1 MPEKRNTEELEEKV
15 RELEEK
21 VRYFR
26 LITENTTDMISQHD
40 LEGLYLYVSPAC
52 TPLLGYR
59 PEEIMGR
66 SAYDFFHPDD
76 LPSVE
81 KCHQKLREAPCTCTM
96 SYRIRHKNGD
106 DVWVETT
113 CKSFQD
119 SKSGEISG
127 IIASTRDITERK
139 KAVEELR
146 NLNESMDLAQ
156 KMAGIGYWSY
166 DHKNGKRTWSSQ
178 MYENFGMSA
187 EKGPPQQE
195 DLEKVIHPE
204 DREIYRKNFHG
215 ALKGIPYDQ
224 IARIQFP
231 SGKIRF
237 IHTRGYPKTDDSGQV
252 SGLIGISQDITER
265 ILAERALRESEEKY
279 RRIFENSVV
288 GFFQST
294 PEGRFITANSAF
306 AKMLRF
312 ESPEE
317 LVSSVT
323 DIATQSYADPKD
335 RDRYRQILQRE
346 GEVDGFQFKARG
358 KDGSEIWV
366 SESTRAIFDAAG
378 KLVRYEG
385 VISDIT
391 DRVRMQAEL
400 QQSEQ
405 RYRSLVENTMDGY
418 FVCEI
423 PSGRILFLNQR
434 ICDLFHYAMP
444 EALKLEIWDFIDPKE
459 RPRLQQGI
467 QNRVLGR
474 GPVFSSKIYS
484 VFRKDRSTFKAE
496 VSTSLTTYQGRT
508 VIQGLLRDVTE
519 KERLQQQLQQA
530 QKFEAIGTLAGGVAH
545 DFNNLLMGIQ
555 GRASLMAMETG
566 SSHTLREHICAIE
579 EYVHSATHLTRQ
591 LLGFSRGGKYE
602 VKPVEVNELLLSS
615 AEMFGRT
622 RKELRIHTK
631 PYPMGLVVEAD
642 KQQIEQ
648 VLLNIF
654 VNAWQAMPEGGELY
668 LETSEVRF
676 DPTGPLPQ
684 GLEPGP
690 YVKLSITD
698 TGVGMDEGVRQRIF
712 DPFFTTKEK
721 SRGTGLG
728 LASAYGIAR
737 NHGGTITVHSELD
750 HGSTFTI
757 YLPLSDRHVRQE
769 EEMEEPLEK
778 GTETVLLVDDEEIIQ
793 EVAGVM
799 LEKLGYSVVAADSGK
814 AAVDAVGRRGDG
826 IDMVILDLIMPG
838 MDGGK
843 TFERIQQLRPTLP
856 VLISS
861 GYAIDGQASE
871 LLKKGASGFIQKPFN
886 ISELSQKIREVL
898 KGRENQPS

>member
-1 MPEKRNTEELEEKV
+1 M
-15 RELEEK
+15 
-21 VRYFR
+21 
-26 LITENTTDMISQHD
+26 
-40 LEGLYLYVSPAC
+40 
-52 TPLLGYR
+52 
-59 PEEIMGR
+59 
-66 SAYDFFHPDD
+66 
-76 LPSVE
+76 
-81 KCHQKLREAPCTCTM
+81 
-96 SYRIRHKNGD
+96 
-106 DVWVETT
+106 
-113 CKSFQD
+113 
-119 SKSGEISG
+119 
-127 IIASTRDITERK
+127 
-139 KAVEELR
+139 
-146 NLNESMDLAQ
+146 
-156 KMAGIGYWSY
+156 
-166 DHKNGKRTWSSQ
+166 WSSQ

-187 EKGPPQQE
+187 EPGPPDQE
-195 DLEKVIHPE
+195 KLEKVFHPE
-204 DREIYRKNFHG
+204 DLAIYRKNFCG

-224 IARIQFP
+224 VARVQFH
-231 SGKIRF
+231 SGKTRF
-237 IHTRGYPKTDDSGQV
+237 VHTQGYPKTDDSGEFI
-252 SGLIGISQDITER
+252 GLIGTSQDITEQ

-306 AKMLRF
+306 AKMLGY

-323 DIATQSYADPKD
+323 DIATESYADPKD
-335 RDRYRQILQRE
+335 RDRYRKVLLRE
-346 GEVDGFQFKARG
+346 GKVDGFQFKARG

-366 SESTRAIFDAAG
+366 SESTRAIFDPAG
-378 KLVRYEG
+378 KPIRYEG
-385 VISDIT
+385 VVSDIT
-391 DRVRMQAEL
+391 DRIRMEAEL

-434 ICDLFHYAMP
+434 ICDLFNYAMS
-444 EALKLEIWDFIDPKE
+444 EALKLTIWDFIDPKE
-459 RPRLQQGI
+459 RPRLQQGVQDRI
-467 QNRVLGR
+467 LGR
-474 GPVFSSKIYS
+474 GPNFSSKIYT
-484 VFRKDRSTFKAE
+484 VFGKDKLSFTAE

-519 KERLQQQLQQA
+519 KQRLQQQLQQA

-555 GRASLMAMETG
+555 GRASLIAMETG
-566 SSHTLREHICAIE
+566 SSQTLREHISAIE

-602 VKPVEVNELLLSS
+602 VKPIEINELLLYS
-615 AEMFGRT
+615 ADMFGRT

-631 PYPMGLVVEAD
+631 PCPADLVVEAD

-676 DPTGPLPQ
+676 DLTGPLPQ
-684 GLEPGP
+684 GLDPGP

-737 NHGGTITVHSELD
+737 NHGGTITVQSERG

-757 YLPLSDRHVRQE
+757 YLPLSERCVHRE

-799 LEKLGYSVVAADSGK
+799 LEKLGYSVIAATSGK
-814 AAVDAVGRRGDG
+814 AAVDAVDRRGDG

-838 MDGGK
+838 MDGAR
-843 TFERIQQLRPTLP
+843 TFERIRQLRPALP

-886 ISELSQKIREVL
+886 VSALSKKLREVI
-898 KGRENQPS
+898 KGA